1 MEQHEIQELI
11 THPERLNASTMP
23 CLKELVTRY
32 PYFQTAWIL
41 YLKNLFILSDPTFE
55 DELRRGALF
64 VADLSVLFYYIEGE
78 RFLIK
83 KHETVTREGE
93 TISSDRTLDLID
105 RFLSEIPEQ
114 NSSPKTVS
122 NMTIPMEMPGDYTS
136 VLMSEVTEEEKEASP
151 LHGQDLIDQFIEKS
165 ASGSTDL
172 LDEPQENEQSASV
185 ISSSNTSIEEVEEQE
200 NLAQEEENQIESS
213 EEEPEE
219 SYFTETLAK
228 IYVRQQRYD
237 KALEIIKKLN
247 LKYPKKNAY
256 FADQIR
262 FLEKLIINAK
272 SK

>member
-11 THPERLNASTMP
+11 NHPEQLNADTLP
-23 CLKELVTRY
+23 QLKEMVARY
-32 PYFQTAWIL
+32 PYFQTAWVL
-41 YLKNLFILSDPTFE
+41 YLKNLFVLNDASFKEEI
-55 DELRRGALF
+55 RRGALF
-64 VADLSVLFYYIEGE
+64 VADLSVLFYYIEGD

-83 KHETVTREGE
+83 KHESAENMAGSAGT
-93 TISSDRTLDLID
+93 DRTLDLID
-105 RFLSEIPEQ
+105 RFLSDMPEQ
-114 NSSPKTVS
+114 AIPSENETDMP
-122 NMTIPMEMPGDYTS
+122 IPMEMPGDYTS
-136 VLMSEVTEEEKEASP
+136 VLLSEVTGEDVEASP
-151 LHGQDLIDQFIEKS
+151 LHGQDLIDQFIEHSETITPEKQLS
-165 ASGSTDL
+165 L
-172 LDEPQENEQSASV
+172 RDENSLTSNED
-185 ISSSNTSIEEVEEQE
+185 IEEVDESASELE
-200 NLAQEEENQIESS
+200 VKENQPEDQ

>member
-1 MEQHEIQELI
+1 MEQHEFQDLI
-11 THPERLNASTMP
+11 AHPERLDAET
-23 CLKELVTRY
+23 LVRLREMVVRY

-41 YLKNLFILSDPTFE
+41 YLKNLFILGDSTFKE
-55 DELRRGALF
+55 ELRRGALY
-64 VADLSVLFYYIEGE
+64 VADLSMLFYYIEGE

-83 KHETVTREGE
+83 KHETSHYTDDVHAT
-93 TISSDRTLDLID
+93 DRTLDLID

-114 NSSPKTVS
+114 GTPTKTVS
-122 NMTIPMEMPGDYTS
+122 ELSIPMEMPGDYTS
-136 VLMSEVTEEEKEASP
+136 VLLSEVTEEEKEASP

-165 ASGSTDL
+165 ETNKTEVQSPTCEETSSDSEESKDEKNTDAVD
-172 LDEPQENEQSASV
+172 DETVITSEQADEE
-185 ISSSNTSIEEVEEQE
+185 IEE
-200 NLAQEEENQIESS
+200 N
-213 EEEPEE
+213 
-219 SYFTETLAK
+219 YFTETLAK